1 MAKRAKRYR
10 ADVEKTPAGPVPLTE
25 AVSRLKAFRD
35 TKFDQSVEIVLHLGI
50 DPRQAEQRIR
60 GAVSLPHGIGQSR
73 RVVAFCGDDQVAAA
87 KEAGAVEAGGE
98 DLVKKIEDGW
108 MEFDVAVASPDM
120 MRSVA
125 RLGRVL
131 GPKGL
136 MPSPKSGT
144 VTPNVAEAVREY
156 AAGKLE
162 FSNDDGGN
170 VQATIGKK
178 SFEPQQLEENAH
190 AFIDHIVRMK
200 PSAAKGQYLKQI
212 TMSATMTPSVKI
224 ALP

>member
-1 MAKRAKRYR
+1 MPQRPKRYR
-10 ADVEKTPAGPVPLTE
+10 ADAEKAPVEPVPLTE
-25 AVSRLKAFRD
+25 AVNRIKTFKD
-35 TKFDQSVEIVLHLGI
+35 CKFDQSVDVVLCLGI

-60 GAVSLPHGIGQSR
+60 GSVALPHGIGQSR

-98 DLVKKIEDGW
+98 DLIAKIEGGW

-120 MRSVA
+120 MRVVA
-125 RLGRVL
+125 RLGRTL

-144 VTPNVAEAVREY
+144 VTPNIVQAVQEY

-170 VQATIGKK
+170 VHATVGKK
-178 SFEPQQLEENAH
+178 SFEPKQLEENAQ
-190 AFIDHIVRMK
+190 AFIDHILRMR
-200 PSAAKGQYLKQI
+200 PAATKGHFVKHVAL
-212 TMSATMTPSVKI
+212 SATMTPSVRV
-224 ALP
+224 AVS